1 MSISGS
7 SAVADEIASLR
18 AQLRE
23 HNYRYHVLDEP
34 SIPDATYDRLM
45 RELQALEQAHPEL
58 VTEDSPSRRVGDEP
72 LTEFKQVQH
81 EMPMLSLDNAFNAEE
96 MLEFDRRLKQRLGRE
111 EDFEYACEP
120 KLDGIAVSLLY
131 RDGVLQRGATRGDGR
146 TGEDITHNIRTVQS
160 IPLSLLG
167 EDYPPLLEVRGEVY
181 LPRDG
186 FEAMNEQARAEGT
199 KLFVNPRN
207 AAAGTLRQLDPRIA
221 ASRPLEMCCYSVGV
235 VEGAGESWPGLQS
248 EILARLQSWG
258 LRINSDSDVVQGIA
272 GCDAYYQRLAE
283 KRDSLA
289 YDIDGIVFKVND
301 IALQQELGFVSR
313 APRWAIARKFPAQEE
328 STRLLDVEFQVGRTG
343 AITPVARLEPVFVGG
358 VTVSNATLHNR
369 DEIARLGV
377 KKGDTV
383 IVRRAG
389 DVIPQVVSVIGA
401 ERPADAKAIRFP
413 SRCPVCDSP
422 VEQIEGEAVVRC
434 TGGLVCQAQRKQSLK
449 HFASRRAMDI
459 EGLGDKLVDQLV
471 DEDLVEN
478 AADLYALTVEQL
490 AGLERMAEKSA
501 QNLVA
506 ALEASK
512 QTSLARFIFAL
523 GIREVGEATALNL
536 ANHFGDLPPIID
548 ASEEQLLTVD
558 DVGPIVADHIRQ
570 FLDAPQNLEVITA
583 LRDAGVRWEQ
593 VQVAD
598 AGELPLADQTWVV
611 TGSLEVTSRDGA
623 KQALQQLGAKVA
635 GSVSKKTSCVVAGPG
650 AGSKLARAEEL
661 GIEVIDEAAF
671 IALLGQH
678 GVSL

>member
-1 MSISGS
+1 MSASGS
-7 SAVADEIASLR
+7 SAAADEIASLR

-45 RELQALEQAHPEL
+45 RELQALEAAHPEL
-58 VTEDSPSRRVGDEP
+58 VTEDSPSRRVGAEP
-72 LTEFKQVQH
+72 LTEFRQVQH
-81 EMPMLSLDNAFNAEE
+81 ELPMLSLDNAFNAEE
-96 MLEFDRRLKQRLGRE
+96 MQEFDRRLKQRLGRE

-131 RDGVLQRGATRGDGR
+131 RNGSLERGATRGDGR

-160 IPLSLLG
+160 IPLKLLG
-167 EDYPPLLEVRGEVY
+167 DDYPSVLEVRGEVY
-181 LPRDG
+181 LPRAG
-186 FEAMNEQARAEGT
+186 FEAMNEQARSEGS

-235 VEGAGESWPGLQS
+235 VEGAGDHWPGQQS
-248 EILARLQSWG
+248 EILAQLQRWG
-258 LRINSDSDVVQGIA
+258 LRINSESDVVLGIQ

-283 KRDSLA
+283 KRDGLA

-301 IALQQELGFVSR
+301 IALQDELGFVSR

-383 IVRRAG
+383 VVRRAG
-389 DVIPQVVSVIGA
+389 DVIPQVVSVVTA

-422 VEQIEGEAVVRC
+422 VEQIENEAVVRC
-434 TGGLVCQAQRKQSLK
+434 TGGLVCEAQRKQSLK

-471 DEDLVEN
+471 DEDLVAN
-478 AADLYALTVEQL
+478 AADLYALSVEQL

-501 QNLVA
+501 RNLVD

-512 QTSLARFIFAL
+512 KTSLARFIFAL

-536 ANHFGDLPPIID
+536 ANHFGDLPPIIA
-548 ASEEQLLTVD
+548 ASEEKLLEVD

-570 FLDAPQNLEVITA
+570 FLDASQNLEVIDA
-583 LRDAGVRWEQ
+583 LLAAGVRWEK
-593 VQVAD
+593 VAVVD
-598 AGELPLADQTWVV
+598 AGELPLAGQTWVV
-611 TGSLEVTSRDGA
+611 TGTLEATSRDGA

-650 AGSKLARAEEL
+650 AGSKLSKAEEL

-671 IALLGQH
+671 VALVEQH
-678 GVSL
+678 GVTL

>member
-1 MSISGS
+1 MSASAS
-7 SAVADEIASLR
+7 SAAADEIASLR

-23 HNYRYHVLDEP
+23 HNYRYYVLDEP

-45 RELQALEQAHPEL
+45 RELQALEEAHPEL
-58 VTEDSPSRRVGDEP
+58 VTEDSPSQRVGAEP
-72 LTEFKQVQH
+72 LTEFRQVRH

-111 EDFEYACEP
+111 EDLEYACEP

-131 RDGVLQRGATRGDGR
+131 RDGVLERGATRGDGR

-167 EDYPPLLEVRGEVY
+167 DDYPPLLEVRGEVY
-181 LPRDG
+181 LPRHG
-186 FEAMNEQARAEGT
+186 FEAMNDQARAEGS

-235 VEGAGESWPGLQS
+235 VEGAGEHWPGLQS
-248 EILARLQSWG
+248 EILAQLQRWG
-258 LRINSDSDVVQGIA
+258 LRINNDSDVVQGVA

-283 KRDSLA
+283 KRDGLA

-301 IALQQELGFVSR
+301 IALQEELGFVSR

-389 DVIPQVVSVIGA
+389 DVIPQVVSVITA
-401 ERPADAKAIRFP
+401 ERTANAEDICFP
-413 SRCPVCDSP
+413 THCPVCGSP
-422 VEQIEGEAVVRC
+422 VEQIEDEAVVRC
-434 TGGLVCQAQRKQSLK
+434 SGGLVCQAQRKQSLK
-449 HFASRRAMDI
+449 HFASRRAMDV

-471 DEDLVEN
+471 DEELVAN
-478 AADLYALTVEQL
+478 AADLYGLTVEQI
-490 AGLERMAEKSA
+490 AGLERMADKSA
-501 QNLVA
+501 QNLVD

-536 ANHFGDLPPIID
+536 ANHFGDLRPIIE
-548 ASEEQLLTVD
+548 ASEEQLLNVD

-570 FLDAPQNLEVITA
+570 FLDAPQNLEVIEA
-583 LRDAGVRWEQ
+583 LLAAGVRWEE

-598 AGELPLADQTWVV
+598 AGELPLAGQSWVV
-611 TGSLEVTSRDGA
+611 TGTLEATSRDGA

-661 GIEVIDEAAF
+661 GIEVIDEEAF
-671 IALLGQH
+671 MALLDRH